1 MYVDIG
7 EDYFDKQKWQSIGR
21 HSLRHLEEREI
32 NCMSQNWYWQSALA
46 REAMSLVENRI
57 ASPADVDTI

>member
-1 MYVDIG
+1 
-7 EDYFDKQKWQSIGR
+7 
-21 HSLRHLEEREI
+21 
-32 NCMSQNWYWQSALA
+32 MSQNWYWQSALA